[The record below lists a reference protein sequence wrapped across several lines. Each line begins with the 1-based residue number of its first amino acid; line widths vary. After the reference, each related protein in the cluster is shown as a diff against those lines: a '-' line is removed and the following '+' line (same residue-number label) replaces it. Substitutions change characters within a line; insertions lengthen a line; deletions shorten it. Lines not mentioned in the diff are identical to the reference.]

1 MKNRLGFRARLC
13 LACLPAAL
21 AGMPGVVSADTGSNE
36 LTLTASFQLSASVQA
51 GCVLGGGSTDATS
64 FGSIDFGQLA
74 SLGADVKVASTVSGG
89 SIQLQCTP
97 GTALTISLNS
107 GANAASGARYMAKGG
122 ERLRYQLYQDAS
134 YATVWGDQNSGTPLS
149 MTFPA
154 GGTLSLPVYARLFA
168 SSPLPSAGLYSDVVT
183 VTVTY

>member
-1 MKNRLGFRARLC
+1 
-13 LACLPAAL
+13 
-21 AGMPGVVSADTGSNE
+21 MPGAASADTGSNE

-74 SLGADVKVASTVSGG
+74 SLSADVKVASTVSGG

-107 GANAASGARYMAKGG
+107 GANAARVRATWLKAVSDYAISYIRTPRTPRCGATR
-122 ERLRYQLYQDAS
+122 
-134 YATVWGDQNSGTPLS
+134 T
-149 MTFPA
+149 A
-154 GGTLSLPVYARLFA
+154 GRR
-168 SSPLPSAGLYSDVVT
+168 
-183 VTVTY
+183 

>member
-1 MKNRLGFRARLC
+1 MGRANRFARLC
-13 LACLPAAL
+13 LAALTCLPLAAR
-21 AGMPGVVSADTGSNE
+21 ADTGSNE
-36 LTLTASFQLSASVQA
+36 LTLTSSFQLSASVQA
-51 GCVLGGGSTDATS
+51 GCVLGSGSADATS

-74 SLGADVKVASTVSGG
+74 GLGADVKAASSVSGG

-97 GTALTISLNS
+97 GTDLTISLNN
-107 GANAASGARYMAKGG
+107 GANGVSGVRYMAKGS

-134 YATVWGDQNSGTPLS
+134 YSTVWGDQNAGTPMS

-168 SSPLPSAGLYSDVVT
+168 TSPLPSAGLYSDVVT